1 MRRTYAFGCLIAAVF
16 TLFGIV
22 WWVNRGGAEPP
33 NTLAPKDSALYQRYL
48 SKYDTQEAEIEKLRA
63 LVKAKES
70 LWKQKQHEYAE
81 FLEGVNAE

>member
-1 MRRTYAFGCLIAAVF
+1 V
-16 TLFGIV
+16 
-22 WWVNRGGAEPP
+22 
-33 NTLAPKDSALYQRYL
+33 YQRYL

-63 LVKAKES
+63 QVKAKEL